1 MKQNTKID
9 YTEEE
14 GQDEIVN
21 MNAFEL
27 SELIENR
34 INVPGRKSKQTIKEI
49 NHMIEHYNMSYGKGT
64 YKKL

>member
-14 GQDEIVN
+14 GVDEIVN

-27 SELIENR
+27 SELIDNR
-34 INVPGRKSKQTIKEI
+34 INVPGRKSKQSIKEI
-49 NHMIEHYNMSYGKGT
+49 NNMIEYYNTSYGKGT

>member
-34 INVPGRKSKQTIKEI
+34 INVPGRKSKQSIKEI
-49 NHMIEHYNMSYGKGT
+49 NNMIEHYNMSYGKGT